1 MDNNSPISYEDWKA
15 SYVSSSRFTTSDAAF
30 QYNTISQQKA
40 EKAFD
45 LVLKYAGASLSRD
58 DVDTRV
64 ANDVKNGTGDIIDY
78 TSPLIEA
85 MLIQASSQ
93 LMETSIPL
101 LPDPGANPAP
111 KRATEAF

>member
-1 MDNNSPISYEDWKA
+1 M
-15 SYVSSSRFTTSDAAF
+15 
-30 QYNTISQQKA
+30 
-40 EKAFD
+40 EKK
-45 LVLKYAGASLSRD
+45 LYM
-58 DVDTRV
+58 
-64 ANDVKNGTGDIIDY
+64 
-78 TSPLIEA
+78 SPLIEA